1 MLHSLFLKRI
11 SFSSIHC
18 QQASTVVLAP
28 RQRSLH
34 NPGSWPSSFFH
45 QWEGCG
51 QCVPRLSCAWQWD
64 WKKCVQKIYTCRVQI
79 CGRENKIVKG
89 GGGEGGVIPSVTLK
103 IGRTSWSALSSV
115 PARRTQHIFA
125 LMKNALD
132 IINFKFSVLSF
143 WVCKVDFY
151 V

>member
-1 MLHSLFLKRI
+1 M
-11 SFSSIHC
+11 
-18 QQASTVVLAP
+18 
-28 RQRSLH
+28 
-34 NPGSWPSSFFH
+34 
-45 QWEGCG
+45 
-51 QCVPRLSCAWQWD
+51 
-64 WKKCVQKIYTCRVQI
+64 QI
-79 CGRENKIVKG
+79 CGRENKIVKGGG

-143 WVCKVDFY
+143 
-151 V
+151 

>member
-1 MLHSLFLKRI
+1 MFRASAAHDNGTERNVFKK
-11 SFSSIHC
+11 FIHVAC
-18 QQASTVVLAP
+18 RYVGEKT
-28 RQRSLH
+28 
-34 NPGSWPSSFFH
+34 
-45 QWEGCG
+45 
-51 QCVPRLSCAWQWD
+51 RLL
-64 WKKCVQKIYTCRVQI
+64 R
-79 CGRENKIVKG
+79 G

-143 WVCKVDFY
+143 
-151 V
+151 

>member
-1 MLHSLFLKRI
+1 MFR
-11 SFSSIHC
+11 
-18 QQASTVVLAP
+18 ASAAHDNGTERNV
-28 RQRSLH
+28 
-34 NPGSWPSSFFH
+34 F
-45 QWEGCG
+45 
-51 QCVPRLSCAWQWD
+51 
-64 WKKCVQKIYTCRVQI
+64 KKFYTCRVQI
-79 CGRENKIVKG
+79 CGRENKIVK

-143 WVCKVDFY
+143 
-151 V
+151 